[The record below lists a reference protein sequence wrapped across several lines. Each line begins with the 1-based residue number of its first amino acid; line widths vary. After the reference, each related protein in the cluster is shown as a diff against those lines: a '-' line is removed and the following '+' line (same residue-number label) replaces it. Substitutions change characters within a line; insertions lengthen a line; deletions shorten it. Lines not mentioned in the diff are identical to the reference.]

1 MVWPDL
7 AMGPAMPAFYN
18 IEGEADINKPA
29 VKALMQDASP
39 ITHLSKDDRASV
51 YMTYSRPDSKVTK
64 ETESAI
70 WVHHVLLGL
79 KLKEAMDALGLEC
92 TVTAPGMTA
101 EKSPYGSLEDF
112 LISKAKGIRA
122 GE

>member
-1 MVWPDL
+1 
-7 AMGPAMPAFYN
+7 
-18 IEGEADINKPA
+18 
-29 VKALMQDASP
+29 MQDASP